1 MKKIFFGKKPR
12 LRKENFFGKK
22 PRLQEEGFFRKKPR
36 LEEKD
41 FSGKKPRL
49 QEEGFSG
56 NEPRLQEEGFFGKKP
71 RLRKNNL
78 RGRILLGLL
87 GALLC
92 LQMGCSATGGSQKE
106 FSSYLHQIFQSEIT
120 ASTLNMHYSLAH
132 PENYGISNYKVTY
145 GNVSADRG
153 AETAAILENWK
164 QSLKK
169 FKKKNLSVSQQMA
182 YDIMMDYID
191 REIPAGKFRLHQEIL
206 RPSTGF
212 QSQLPVLLAEY
223 TFYDERDVED
233 YLKLLSCTPDVF
245 GQIMELEQKKA
256 EKGLFMADFAVDDIL
271 AQCSNFTQNPE
282 SNYLLSTF
290 DTRVDEA
297 GFLTPEQAEQYK
309 MSNRQIVTGQVIPAY
324 QKLAQDLS
332 ALKGSGKNSGGLCG
346 LPGGRE
352 YYEYLVK
359 DTTGSDLSVEEMQD
373 QTKAQRKQDLEDL
386 ANIAKSQPDIG
397 SKCANYQL
405 PTEEPE
411 LILKDLQVK
420 MQQDFPAPPQVSFTV
435 KEVHPSLEEYTAPAF
450 YLTPPIDD
458 ISQNSI
464 YINKSKGDEKM
475 QLYTTLAHEGF
486 PGHLYQNVMERSC
499 GLAPIRSLFG
509 SSGYA
514 EGWATYVEMQSYYYA
529 DVDQDVCAFLQK
541 NQSALLSLYASADMG
556 IHYDG
561 WTLRDTVDF
570 FAAYQ
575 ITNKQVIQDIYQ
587 LIVEEP
593 AHYLKYYIG
602 YLEFLNLKEYAMDK
616 FQGEY
621 SDYKFHS
628 ALMKMGN
635 APFYILKKYLA
646 EYWI

>member
-1 MKKIFFGKKPR
+1 MKKKFFFGKKFR
-12 LRKENFFGKK
+12 LGKEILK
-22 PRLQEEGFFRKKPR
+22 
-36 LEEKD
+36 
-41 FSGKKPRL
+41 S
-49 QEEGFSG
+49 
-56 NEPRLQEEGFFGKKP
+56 
-71 RLRKNNL
+71 
-78 RGRILLGLL
+78 RILLVLFAVFL
-87 GALLC
+87 SF
-92 LQMGCSATGGSQKE
+92 QIGCGVGEGSQKE
-106 FSSYLHQIFQSEIT
+106 FSNYLNQIFKSEIT

-132 PENYGISNYKVTY
+132 PENYGITNYKVTY

-153 AETAAILENWK
+153 AETAVILENWK
-164 QSLKK
+164 KSLKK
-169 FKKKNLSVSQQMA
+169 FKKKNLSVSQQMT
-182 YDIMMDYID
+182 YDIIMDYIE
-191 REIPAGKFRLHQEIL
+191 REIPAGKFSLHQEIL

-223 TFYDERDVED
+223 TFYDEKDVED
-233 YLKLLSCTPDVF
+233 YLKLLSSTPDLF
-245 GQIMELEQKKA
+245 GKIMELERKKV
-256 EKGLFMADFAVDDIL
+256 EKGLFMADFAVDDII

-290 DTRVDEA
+290 DDRVDGA
-297 GFLTPEQAEQYK
+297 DFLTPEQAEQYK
-309 MSNRQIVTGQVIPAY
+309 MNNRQIVTGQVIPAY
-324 QKLAQDLS
+324 QKLAEDLS
-332 ALKGSGKNSGGLCG
+332 SFKGSGKNSGGLCG
-346 LPGGRE
+346 LPGGKE

-359 DTTGSDLSVEEMQD
+359 DTTGSELSVEDMQE
-373 QTKAQRKQDLEDL
+373 QTKSQRKKDLKDL
-386 ANIAKSQPDIG
+386 AKIAKRQPEIG
-397 SKCANYQL
+397 TKCVNYQL

-411 LILKDLQVK
+411 LILKDLQGK
-420 MQQDFPAPPQVSFTV
+420 MQQDFPAPPDVSFTI

-475 QLYTTLAHEGF
+475 QLYTPLAHEGF

-499 GLAPIRSLFG
+499 GLEPVRSLFG
-509 SSGYA
+509 SNGYA

-529 DVDQDVCAFLQK
+529 DVDQDVSAFLQK

-570 FAAYQ
+570 FAGYQ
-575 ITNKQVIQDIYQ
+575 ITNKQVIQEIYE

-602 YLEFLNLKEYAMDK
+602 YLEFLNLKKYAMDK
-616 FQGEY
+616 YEGEY

-635 APFYILKKYLA
+635 APFHILKKYLA
-646 EYWI
+646 EYWELS

>member
-1 MKKIFFGKKPR
+1 MKKKIFFGKKFR
-12 LRKENFFGKK
+12 LGKEILK
-22 PRLQEEGFFRKKPR
+22 
-36 LEEKD
+36 
-41 FSGKKPRL
+41 S
-49 QEEGFSG
+49 
-56 NEPRLQEEGFFGKKP
+56 
-71 RLRKNNL
+71 
-78 RGRILLGLL
+78 RILLVLFAVFL
-87 GALLC
+87 SF
-92 LQMGCSATGGSQKE
+92 QIGCGVGEGSQKE
-106 FSSYLHQIFQSEIT
+106 FSNYLNQIFKSEIT

-132 PENYGISNYKVTY
+132 PENYGITNYKVTY

-153 AETAAILENWK
+153 AETAVVLENWK
-164 QSLKK
+164 KSLKK
-169 FKKKNLSVSQQMA
+169 FKKKNLSVSQQMT
-182 YDIMMDYID
+182 YDIIMDYIE
-191 REIPAGKFRLHQEIL
+191 REIPAGKFSLHQEIL

-223 TFYDERDVED
+223 TFYDEKDVED
-233 YLKLLSCTPDVF
+233 YLKLLSSTPDLF
-245 GQIMELEQKKA
+245 GKIMELERKKV
-256 EKGLFMADFAVDDIL
+256 EKGLFMADFAVDDII

-290 DTRVDEA
+290 DDRVDGA
-297 GFLTPEQAEQYK
+297 DFLTPEQAEQYK
-309 MSNRQIVTGQVIPAY
+309 MNNRQIVTGQVIPAY
-324 QKLAQDLS
+324 QKLAEDLS
-332 ALKGSGKNSGGLCG
+332 SFKGSGKNSGGLCG
-346 LPGGRE
+346 LPGGKE

-359 DTTGSDLSVEEMQD
+359 DTTGSELSVEDMQE
-373 QTKAQRKQDLEDL
+373 QTKSQRKKDLKDL
-386 ANIAKSQPDIG
+386 AKIAKRQPEIG
-397 SKCANYQL
+397 TKCVNYQL
-405 PTEEPE
+405 PTEQPE
-411 LILKDLQVK
+411 LILKDLQGK
-420 MQQDFPAPPQVSFTV
+420 MQQDFPAPPDVSFTI

-499 GLAPIRSLFG
+499 GLEPVRSLFG
-509 SSGYA
+509 SNGYA

-529 DVDQDVCAFLQK
+529 DVDQDVSAFLQK

-570 FAAYQ
+570 FAGYQ
-575 ITNKQVIQDIYQ
+575 ITNKQVIQEIYE

-602 YLEFLNLKEYAMDK
+602 YLEFLNLKKYAMDK
-616 FQGEY
+616 YEGEY

-635 APFYILKKYLA
+635 APFHILKKYLA
-646 EYWI
+646 EYWELS